1 MEVDKYDLDGGIRAM
16 RLVVQLLTTWADDL
30 EASARSGKFVYT
42 AGPPAKQVPPAEP
55 VPGSYPAPD
64 APDAAT
70 AAAPASASVPVSAAD
85 AAPAPSADAAQVP
98 APPPEAVPAAPEAPA
113 PEPAPSPPPA
123 PPTYDEVLSVMS
135 RLCAAGLSPQV
146 HELIVSYG
154 AVCLSEV
161 PKEKYG
167 ELLAAGYRLAAE
179 GKVDLTTGDADG

>member
-16 RLVVQLLTTWADDL
+16 RYVVQLLTTWADDL
-30 EASARSGKFVYT
+30 EASARSGKFVYA

-64 APDAAT
+64 APEAAA

-85 AAPAPSADAAQVP
+85 AVPAAASVADAVP
-98 APPPEAVPAAPEAPA
+98 APATEAVPTAPEVPAPA
-113 PEPAPSPPPA
+113 PAPSPPSA

-146 HELIVSYG
+146 HELIVSSG

-179 GKVDLTTGDADG
+179 GKVDLTAGDGGG

>member
-30 EASARSGKFVYT
+30 EASVRSGKFVYA
-42 AGPPAKQVPPAEP
+42 AGPPAKQMPPADP

-64 APDAAT
+64 APEAAV
-70 AAAPASASVPVSAAD
+70 APASASVPVSAAD
-85 AAPAPSADAAQVP
+85 AVPAPSSDAALVP
-98 APPPEAVPAAPEAPA
+98 ATETVPAALEAPA
-113 PEPAPSPPPA
+113 PAPAPSPPPE

>member
-1 MEVDKYDLDGGIRAM
+1 
-16 RLVVQLLTTWADDL
+16 
-30 EASARSGKFVYT
+30 
-42 AGPPAKQVPPAEP
+42 
-55 VPGSYPAPD
+55 
-64 APDAAT
+64 
-70 AAAPASASVPVSAAD
+70 
-85 AAPAPSADAAQVP
+85 
-98 APPPEAVPAAPEAPA
+98 
-113 PEPAPSPPPA
+113 
-123 PPTYDEVLSVMS
+123 MS